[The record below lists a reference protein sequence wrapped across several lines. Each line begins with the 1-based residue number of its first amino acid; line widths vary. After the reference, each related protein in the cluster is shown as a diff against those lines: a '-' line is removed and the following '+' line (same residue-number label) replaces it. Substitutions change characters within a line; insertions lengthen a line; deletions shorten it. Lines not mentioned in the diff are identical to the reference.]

1 MPVSALLPR
10 LLGRGDV
17 IELARGRLAISAASG
32 RPVPAEWMNANR
44 LDLCRELLAATGQ
57 DAYEYLS
64 YQTGCYGPHKSGGVT
79 LQFVSILTGE
89 SAYVIFNAD
98 LTRQRSVGSKLAG
111 SPLPK
116 GQFRIGKR
124 SHFYR
129 FWLSTGLPLP
139 KRLSSFHD
147 YMGKLRGV
155 VFEADAQRE
164 RIDASTIRPICLS
177 VADVMQVFSPDSIQT
192 ILGQLPDYIQTRR
205 PDKKSH
211 QSETG
216 SAFQRF
222 QTAGKENHGNKV
234 IRDCGDTYPLPQPL
248 KHPKEQTV
256 DEWLSDFEGV
266 TA

>member
-1 MPVSALLPR
+1 MSALLPK

-17 IELARGRLAISAASG
+17 IELAQGRLVISAASG
-32 RPVPAEWMNANR
+32 RTVPAEWLNAHR

-57 DAYEYLS
+57 DAFEYLS
-64 YQTGCYGPHKSGGVT
+64 YQTGCYGSHKSGGVT

-98 LTRQRSVGSKLAG
+98 LTRQRSVGSKTAG

-147 YMGKLRGV
+147 YMGKLRGIA
-155 VFEADAQRE
+155 FAADVQRE
-164 RIDASTIRPICLS
+164 RIDAGTIRPVCLPS
-177 VADVMQVFSPDSIQT
+177 AGTVRAFSPDSIRT
-192 ILGQLPDYIQTRR
+192 IPGQAPDNIQTRF
-205 PDKKSH
+205 PDNKSN
-211 QSETG
+211 QSET
-216 SAFQRF
+216 SREFQPF
-222 QTAGKENHGNKV
+222 PTTGQLNHGNKV
-234 IRDCGDTYPLPQPL
+234 IRKCGNTYPLPQPS
-248 KHPKEQTV
+248 KPPEEQTV
-256 DEWLSDFEGV
+256 DEWLSEFEGA